1 MIGNLFKFIVIGI
14 LAIIGIGVGLTLLG
28 IALGLAVLAI
38 KIGVIALVGYGV
50 YRLVGG
56 GKPKPPQISAEDK
69 KWLES

>member
-1 MIGNLFKFIVIGI
+1 MGKFLKFIVIGI
-14 LAIIGIGVGLTLLG
+14 LAIIGIGVGLTLLS
-28 IALGLAVLAI
+28 IAVGLAVLAI